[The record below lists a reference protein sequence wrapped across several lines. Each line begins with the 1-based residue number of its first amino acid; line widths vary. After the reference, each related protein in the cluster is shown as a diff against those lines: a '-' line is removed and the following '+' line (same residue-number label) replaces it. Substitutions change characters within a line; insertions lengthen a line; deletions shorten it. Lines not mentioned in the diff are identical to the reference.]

1 MRPAVSLY
9 VPCYNG
15 ALWLAECL
23 DALLAQT
30 RPADEVLVV
39 DDGSTDDTAAV
50 ANRYAGRVRLVA
62 HAANRGLAVAR
73 NTALAASRGEIVASV
88 DADVRVTP
96 TWLERLLTAFTSP
109 RVVAAGGRLE
119 EANRQRLADAW
130 RAAHMAQHA
139 GGFPLRNPPVLP
151 GANVAVRPDVVRAL
165 GGYDESF
172 RTNYEDADLQ
182 HRLQAAG
189 YLCRYEPGAL
199 AYHLRRDDASS
210 VLRTYWG
217 WLRPPL
223 ERQGAFRDENGL
235 SAKAAANAAFAR
247 RALWLDLSSGQGR
260 LAYLSLLVLLAFPAA
275 DLAHAH
281 RRAVER
287 GDAAGAGALAGL
299 AAGWVARAPDAVSG
313 RSAAIAAR
321 LTGDLGRLAW
331 WHPADPAAAGDPQ
344 RGRGQSGTIDLLLAE
359 TQAAVESL
367 PRAWWPDIEAARSA
381 LAAEEGWSSAGADP
395 RDAGGAGPGAAD
407 APPLAR
413 WGPLAA
419 WLAAA
424 TGRECQAVL
433 LHGADGRGERLPWAP
448 VELLVVGRE
457 GLPAARLQALQDA
470 VAAQQPA
477 LVAGRPVRL
486 RSIPGHRLGWL
497 PASPLQQSLLAGA
510 VVLWAASAAAG
521 AAVLGAVPRLHPS
534 RIDPREAQDEVAA
547 AGADLAA
554 GRARLAVA
562 RAGGALLIARR
573 AYTPWHSRLAG
584 ALQTT
589 WPEAPE
595 PGETTAERYVDLA
608 RRLIADWLFTWEQ
621 SGPGGPAVARYGAL
635 RAGARAAGETAVA
648 R

>member
-1 MRPAVSLY
+1 
-9 VPCYNG
+9 
-15 ALWLAECL
+15 
-23 DALLAQT
+23 
-30 RPADEVLVV
+30 
-39 DDGSTDDTAAV
+39 
-50 ANRYAGRVRLVA
+50 VRLVA
-62 HAANRGLAVAR
+62 HDGNRGLAVAR
-73 NTALAASRGEIVASV
+73 NTALEAARGEIVASV

-96 TWLERLLTAFTSP
+96 TWLERLLTAFTSS

-139 GGFPLRNPPVLP
+139 GDFPRLNPPVLP

-235 SAKAAANAAFAR
+235 STKAAANAAFAR
-247 RALWLDLSSGQGR
+247 QALWLDLTSGQAR

-287 GDAAGAGALAGL
+287 GDAARAGAFAGL
-299 AAGWVARAPDAVSG
+299 AAGWVARAAQAVSG
-313 RSAAIAAR
+313 RSAAIATR
-321 LTGDLGRLAW
+321 LGADLGRIAW
-331 WHPADPAAAGDPQ
+331 WHTADPVAAVDSR
-344 RGRGQSGTIDLLLAE
+344 RGESGTVDLLLAE

-367 PRAWWPDIEAARSA
+367 PRAWWPEVEAARST
-381 LAAEEGWSSAGADP
+381 LAAEEGWDDARDDPGGTTGA
-395 RDAGGAGPGAAD
+395 RGGAGD
-407 APPLAR
+407 ALLRAR

-419 WLAAA
+419 WLAGA
-424 TGRECQAVL
+424 TGPGCLAVL
-433 LHGADGRGERLPWAP
+433 LHGAEGRGERLPWAP

-457 GLPAARLQALQDA
+457 GQSESRLRALQDA
-470 VAAQQPA
+470 VAGRQPA

-497 PASPLQQSLLAGA
+497 PPSPLQQSLLAGA
-510 VVLWAASAAAG
+510 VVVWSESAAAG

-534 RIDPREAQDEVAA
+534 RVDPREAGDEVAA

-573 AYTPWHSRLAG
+573 AYTPWYSRLAG
-584 ALQTT
+584 ALQTA

-608 RRLIADWLFTWEQ
+608 RRLITDWLFTWER
-621 SGPGGPAVARYGAL
+621 SGPGGAAVARYDAL
-635 RAGARAAGETAVA
+635 RARSREAGGGGVV